1 MEDYAKFITNCS
13 DKINWDSII
22 EVIINKPGKDLI
34 PDKSLWNDR
43 NPGYGKLFSLWEDAN
58 FNLSSA
64 KWTNYY
70 PGKDYD
76 DCISKQFEDL
86 LQVKHIRSWISRID
100 PGYCTPWH
108 WDTDDKEDEYLK
120 LGKLKR
126 YSCHISK
133 PAVGNIFII
142 GKQAHYFW
150 EQGDLYEWN
159 NHRAW
164 HAGINVGLTP
174 KFLFNF
180 LSYV

>member
-1 MEDYAKFITNCS
+1 MEDFAKFIINCS
-13 DKINWDSII
+13 DKIDWNSII
-22 EVIINKPGKDLI
+22 DTIIDQPGKALI
-34 PDKSLWNDR
+34 PEKSLWNER
-43 NPGYGKLFSLWEDAN
+43 NPGYSELFSMWENAN

-64 KWTNYY
+64 KWSNYY

-76 DCISKQFEDL
+76 SSTINTFEDML
-86 LQVKHIRSWISRID
+86 SVKHVRSWISRID

-108 WDTDDKEDEYLK
+108 WDTDDNEQEYLK

-126 YSCHISK
+126 FSCHISQ
-133 PAVGNIFII
+133 PAFGNIFII

-150 EQGDLYEWN
+150 EQGDVYEWS

-164 HAGINVGLTP
+164 HAGVNVGVTP